1 MYRPFEVLVDLVR
14 EGRIRL
20 VEAPRSGAGPVPA
33 EILDPADDLPDEELF
48 ELAMDD
54 VEPLGWSAAEPP
66 ASPPL
71 DIRAGG
77 GEAEALALLEEFSRE
92 DRVGF
97 EHSREYDEHSVH
109 PAGRLYL
116 GDLREGRFA
125 IQAHLDLHGMTL
137 DRARSAV
144 EVFFRESI
152 RAGFRCVRVVHG
164 RGRHSPDRQPVMK
177 ESLQKW
183 MRQRRLGRYVI
194 AFTTARQ
201 FDGGGGAIYVLLGEK

>member
-1 MYRPFEVLVDLVR
+1 MHRPFEVLVDLVR

-20 VEAPRSGAGPVPA
+20 VEAPPSGAGPVPA
-33 EILDPADDLPDEELF
+33 EILDSADDLTDEELF
-48 ELAMDD
+48 DLAMDD

-71 DIRAGG
+71 EIRAGDD
-77 GEAEALALLEEFSRE
+77 EAEALALLEEFSRE
-92 DRVGF
+92 GRI
-97 EHSREYDEHSVH
+97 EPQHSREYDEHSVH

-116 GDLREGRFA
+116 GDLRSGRFA

-137 DRARSAV
+137 EGARSAV
-144 EVFFRESI
+144 EAFFRESI
-152 RAGFRCVRVVHG
+152 LAGFRCVRVVHG
-164 RGRHSPDRQPVMK
+164 RGLHSPDSQPVMK
-177 ESLQKW
+177 ESLQRW

-201 FDGGGGAIYVLLGEK
+201 VDGGGGAIYVLLGEK